1 MVRVWHVLLVAIL
14 ALFIVVPLVE
24 VWLILEV
31 AHLLG
36 GGTQGL
42 ALTIV
47 ILLIDSMIGALL
59 VRYQGRTAWNELR
72 STLNDGRVPAKEV
85 VSGGFVLVGST
96 FLLLPGFLSDIVGI
110 TMLLPLT
117 RRPLTNRTIALL
129 KRRIIMF
136 PNGADSGMRDFAH
149 SNQPPRRSS
158 DRADPPKSASTPPD
172 QVKSGN

>member
-1 MVRVWHVLLVAIL
+1 MLLLAIL
-14 ALFIVVPLVE
+14 ALFIIVPLVE
-24 VWLILEV
+24 IWLILEV
-31 AHLLG
+31 AQLLG

-42 ALTIV
+42 ALTIA

-59 VRYQGRTAWNELR
+59 VRYQGRSAWNELR
-72 STLNDGRVPAKEV
+72 TSLDAGRVPAKEV

-110 TMLLPLT
+110 TMLLPVT
-117 RRPLTNRTIALL
+117 RRPLTNRTIAFL

-136 PNGADSGMRDFAH
+136 PNGADSGMRDFAR

-158 DRADPPKSASTPPD
+158 ERADPPKSASTPPD
-172 QVKSGN
+172 QVKSSN